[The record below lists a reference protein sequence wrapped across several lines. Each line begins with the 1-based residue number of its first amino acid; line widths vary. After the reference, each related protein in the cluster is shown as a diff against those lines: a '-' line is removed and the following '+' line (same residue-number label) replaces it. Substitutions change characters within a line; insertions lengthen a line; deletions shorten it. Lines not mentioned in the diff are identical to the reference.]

1 MTYSAGAAIE
11 AGLIGALAMTVVL
24 YLGIAMVPRK
34 VNMNLLYVLGTM
46 VFRNTG
52 AAYVTGVVMHA
63 TMGIIFALVYAGLY
77 QAFTL
82 GSNMALWGLLFG
94 FVHFWVAGRG
104 MGMIGKVHPLMR
116 SGELQSPGAFLENHP
131 PMTRMGFLM
140 IHLLYGLLVS
150 VLYSAWA

>member
-1 MTYSAGAAIE
+1 MNYNAGAAMA

-24 YLGIAMVPRK
+24 YLGIATVPRK
-34 VNMNLLYVLGTM
+34 MNMNLLYVLGTM

-52 AAYVTGVVMHA
+52 AAYVTGIMMHA
-63 TMGIIFALVYAGLY
+63 AMGVIFAFVYAGLY
-77 QAFTL
+77 QAFTMV
-82 GSNMALWGLLFG
+82 SNMALWGLLFG

-104 MGMIGKVHPLMR
+104 MGALGKVHPLMR

-131 PMTRMGFLM
+131 PMTRMGFLV

-150 VLYSAWA
+150 VLYRAWA